1 MLGQRISLLR
11 RQAGMSQAA
20 LAAHLGIS
28 PSAVGMYEQGR
39 REPSVELLI
48 RLSELFG
55 VTADYLLTGRVTDSR
70 DLQMLENL
78 LQQRLDEAQRRLE
91 SRSAGA
97 LTRQELTALF
107 AAALLE

>member
-20 LAAHLGIS
+20 LAARLGIS

-55 VTADYLLTGRVTDSR
+55 VTADYLLTGRITDPR
-70 DLQMLENL
+70 DLQMVETLLEE
-78 LQQRLDEAQRRLE
+78 RLKEAQHHLKHRN
-91 SRSAGA
+91 AGS
-97 LTRQELTALF
+97 LNQQELAALF
-107 AAALLE
+107 AAVLLE